1 VRRNPWLLGAL
12 GVLLGLLALAAIGRA
27 EAAHRGRDQSRA
39 IGRLG
44 AEIGPL
50 DSPSLDSY
58 RYFSADVQC
67 LLYRRGGD
75 PFALELCI
83 DERGRVIEAIDRRT
97 APEPR
102 IWSLRDDP
110 SRASV
115 RVDRADVNRLLEQ
128 MGVPYPLPPARP

>member
-1 VRRNPWLLGAL
+1 MTRKH
-12 GVLLGLLALAAIGRA
+12 VLVAAMVALLALAALAVIGRA
-27 EAAHRGRDQSRA
+27 EAAHRGREQSRGIA
-39 IGRLG
+39 RLAAEVG
-44 AEIGPL
+44 AL

-83 DERGRVIEAIDRRT
+83 DGHGRVVEAIDRRT

-102 IWSLRDDP
+102 IWSLRDDR
-110 SRASV
+110 SRSSV
-115 RVDRADVNRLLEQ
+115 RVDRVEVNRLLRE
-128 MGVPYPLPPARP
+128 MGWPGPLPPAP